1 MCKVVK
7 SLFVVLKT
15 KKDSHLYFHFML
27 NITIGIS
34 YLDYV
39 LLWSNF
45 CLLICSS
52 RLELRSS
59 EMKKIIS
66 TLRALVEVMEALSKD
81 ADPSGVGG
89 LIAEEVLLYI
99 ILRCSSLSKLT
110 LLIIHSLQSGFQLF
124 KIVF

>member
-7 SLFVVLKT
+7 SLFVVLKM

-34 YLDYV
+34 YLDYA

-45 CLLICSS
+45 CSLICSS

-89 LIAEEVLLYI
+89 LITEEVLLYI
-99 ILRCSSLSKLT
+99 ILRCLSLSKLT
-110 LLIIHSLQSGFQLF
+110 LLIIRSLQSGFQLF